1 MSSSINATTQQ
12 LYAYPS
18 KGQSPKQKLPK
29 RSKVFCFRVF
39 ASTTVMLNYPL
50 FIAQ

>member
-12 LYAYPS
+12 IYAYPS

-29 RSKVFCFRVF
+29 RSKVLLLQSIRFDDCH
-39 ASTTVMLNYPL
+39 A
-50 FIAQ
+50 